1 MEQLLEIIKVIVLG
15 IIQGITE
22 WLPISSTGHMI
33 LADTFLQLKQPPDF
47 MEMFYV
53 VIQLGSILA
62 VVVLYFNKLNPFA
75 LSKTRS
81 ERQETFQLWFKVIAA
96 ILPIGV
102 IGLLVDD
109 WVTEH
114 FYTPTVIAIALIFYG
129 VLFILLEKRNRRVK
143 PRIRSFDQLS
153 YRTAVCIG
161 ILQLLA
167 IIPGTSRSG
176 STILGA
182 MLLSCSRFVAT
193 EFSFFMAIPV
203 MFGASA
209 YKILKFI
216 LKVGLSTIT
225 AAQWGL
231 LLLGSA
237 VAFVVSLFA
246 IKFLMN
252 FIRKH
257 DFTAFGWYRIALG
270 VIVIVYFGAQA
281 VLA

>member
-1 MEQLLEIIKVIVLG
+1 MELIEILKVVILG

-33 LADTFLQLKQPPDF
+33 LADTFLQLQQPKDF
-47 MEMFYV
+47 MDMFYV

-62 VVVLYFNKLNPFA
+62 VVVLYFNKLNPFSRA
-75 LSKTRS
+75 KSRAERLS
-81 ERQETFQLWFKVIAA
+81 TFQLWFKVIVA

-129 VLFILLEKRNRRVK
+129 VLFILLEKRNHRVK
-143 PRIRSFDQLS
+143 PRIRNFEQLS

-203 MFGASA
+203 MFGASG

-216 LKVGLSTIT
+216 LKTGLASIT
-225 AAQWGL
+225 GFQWGL
-231 LLLGSA
+231 LLIGSL

-257 DFTAFGWYRIALG
+257 DFTAFGWYRIVLG
-270 VIVIVYFGAQA
+270 IIVILFFGAKA
-281 VLA
+281 ISA

>member
-1 MEQLLEIIKVIVLG
+1 MELIEILKVVILG

-33 LADTFLQLKQPPDF
+33 LADTFLQLQQPKDF
-47 MEMFYV
+47 MDMFYV

-62 VVVLYFNKLNPFA
+62 VVVLYFNKLNPFSRA
-75 LSKTRS
+75 KSRAERLS
-81 ERQETFQLWFKVIAA
+81 TFQLWFKVIVA

-129 VLFILLEKRNRRVK
+129 VLFILLEKRNHRVK
-143 PRIRSFDQLS
+143 PRIRNFEQLS

-176 STILGA
+176 ATIIGA
-182 MLLSCSRFVAT
+182 LLIGVSRVVAA
-193 EFSFFMAIPV
+193 EFTFFLAVPV
-203 MFGASA
+203 MFGLSA
-209 YKILKFI
+209 IKMIKFGLSFTGAELFI
-216 LKVGLSTIT
+216 LI
-225 AAQWGL
+225 
-231 LLLGSA
+231 LGMA
-237 VAFVVSLFA
+237 VAFIVSVFV
-246 IKFLMN
+246 IKFLMSY
-252 FIRKH
+252 IKKH
-257 DFTAFGWYRIALG
+257 DFKVFGWYRIALG
-270 VIVIVYFGAQA
+270 ILILG
-281 VLA
+281 LAFAGIM

>member
-1 MEQLLEIIKVIVLG
+1 MELIEILKVVILG

-33 LADTFLQLKQPPDF
+33 LADTFLQLQQPKDF
-47 MEMFYV
+47 MDMFYV

-62 VVVLYFNKLNPFA
+62 VVVLYFNKLNPFSRA
-75 LSKTRS
+75 KSRAERLS
-81 ERQETFQLWFKVIAA
+81 TFQLWFKVIVA

-129 VLFILLEKRNRRVK
+129 VLFILLEKRNHRVK
-143 PRIRSFDQLS
+143 PRIRNFEQLS

-203 MFGASA
+203 MFGASG

-216 LKVGLSTIT
+216 LKTDLASIT
-225 AAQWGL
+225 GFQWGL
-231 LLLGSA
+231 LLIGSL

-257 DFTAFGWYRIALG
+257 DFTAFGWYRIMLG
-270 VIVIVYFGAQA
+270 IIVILFFGAKA
-281 VLA
+281 IFA

>member
-1 MEQLLEIIKVIVLG
+1 MEQLFEILKVVVLG

-33 LADTFLQLKQPPDF
+33 LADTFLQLNQPKDF
-47 MEMFYV
+47 MDMFYV

-62 VVVLYFNKLNPFA
+62 VVVLYFHKLNPFA

-81 ERQETFQLWFKVIAA
+81 ERQATFQLWLKVIAA

-114 FYTPTVIAIALIFYG
+114 FYTPMVIAVALIFYG

-143 PRIRSFDQLS
+143 PRIRNFEQLS

-270 VIVIVYFGAQA
+270 AIVIVYFGAQA

>member
-1 MEQLLEIIKVIVLG
+1 MELIEILKVVILG

-33 LADTFLQLKQPPDF
+33 LADTFLQLQQPKDF
-47 MEMFYV
+47 MDMFYV

-62 VVVLYFNKLNPFA
+62 VVVLYFNKLNPFSRA
-75 LSKTRS
+75 KSRAERLS
-81 ERQETFQLWFKVIAA
+81 TFQLWFKVIVA

-129 VLFILLEKRNRRVK
+129 ILFILLEKRNHRVK
-143 PRIRSFDQLS
+143 PRIRNFEQLS

-203 MFGASA
+203 MFGASG

-216 LKVGLSTIT
+216 LKTGLASIT
-225 AAQWGL
+225 GFQWGL
-231 LLLGSA
+231 LLIGSL

-257 DFTAFGWYRIALG
+257 DFTAFGWYRIMLG
-270 VIVIVYFGAQA
+270 IIVILFFGAKA
-281 VLA
+281 IFA

>member
-1 MEQLLEIIKVIVLG
+1 MELIEILKVVILG

-33 LADTFLQLKQPPDF
+33 LADTFLLLQQPKDF
-47 MEMFYV
+47 MDMFYV

-62 VVVLYFNKLNPFA
+62 VVVLYFNKLNPFSRA
-75 LSKTRS
+75 KSRAERLS
-81 ERQETFQLWFKVIAA
+81 TFQLWFKVIVA

-129 VLFILLEKRNRRVK
+129 VLFILLEKRNHRVK
-143 PRIRSFDQLS
+143 PRIRNFEQLS

-203 MFGASA
+203 MFGASG

-216 LKVGLSTIT
+216 LKTGLASIT
-225 AAQWGL
+225 GFQWGL
-231 LLLGSA
+231 LLIGSL

-257 DFTAFGWYRIALG
+257 DFTAFGWYRIMLG
-270 VIVIVYFGAQA
+270 IIVILFFGAKA
-281 VLA
+281 IFA

>member
-1 MEQLLEIIKVIVLG
+1 MELIEILKVVILG

-33 LADTFLQLKQPPDF
+33 LADTFLQLQQPKDF
-47 MEMFYV
+47 MDMFYV

-62 VVVLYFNKLNPFA
+62 VVVLYFNKLNPFSRA
-75 LSKTRS
+75 KSRAECLS
-81 ERQETFQLWFKVIAA
+81 TFQLWFKVIVA

-129 VLFILLEKRNRRVK
+129 VLFILLEKRNHRVK
-143 PRIRSFDQLS
+143 PRIRNFEQLS

-203 MFGASA
+203 MFGASG

-216 LKVGLSTIT
+216 LKTGLASIT
-225 AAQWGL
+225 GFQWGL
-231 LLLGSA
+231 LLIGSL

-257 DFTAFGWYRIALG
+257 DFTAFGWYRIVLG
-270 VIVIVYFGAQA
+270 IIVVLFFGAKA
-281 VLA
+281 IFA

>member
-1 MEQLLEIIKVIVLG
+1 MELIEILKVVILG

-33 LADTFLQLKQPPDF
+33 LANSLLELNQSNDF
-47 MEMFYV
+47 MDMFYV

-62 VVVLYFNKLNPFA
+62 VVVLYFNKLNPFSRA
-75 LSKTRS
+75 KSRAERLS
-81 ERQETFQLWFKVIAA
+81 TFQLWFKVIVA

-129 VLFILLEKRNRRVK
+129 VLFILLEKRNHRVK
-143 PRIRSFDQLS
+143 PRIRNFEQLS

-203 MFGASA
+203 MFGASG

-216 LKVGLSTIT
+216 LKTGLASIT
-225 AAQWGL
+225 GFQWGL
-231 LLLGSA
+231 LLIGSL

-257 DFTAFGWYRIALG
+257 DFTAFGWYRIVLG
-270 VIVIVYFGAQA
+270 IIVILFFGAKA
-281 VLA
+281 IFA

>member
-1 MEQLLEIIKVIVLG
+1 MELIEILKVVILG

-33 LADTFLQLKQPPDF
+33 LADTFLQLQQPKDF
-47 MEMFYV
+47 MDMFYV

-62 VVVLYFNKLNPFA
+62 VVVLYFNKLNPFSRA
-75 LSKTRS
+75 KSRAERLSTL
-81 ERQETFQLWFKVIAA
+81 QLWFKVIVA

-129 VLFILLEKRNRRVK
+129 VLFILLEKRNHRVK
-143 PRIRSFDQLS
+143 PRIRNFEQLS

-203 MFGASA
+203 MFGASG

-216 LKVGLSTIT
+216 LKTGLASIT
-225 AAQWGL
+225 GFQWGL
-231 LLLGSA
+231 LLIGSL

-257 DFTAFGWYRIALG
+257 DFTAFGWYRIVLG
-270 VIVIVYFGAQA
+270 IIVILFFGAKA
-281 VLA
+281 IFA

>member
-1 MEQLLEIIKVIVLG
+1 MELIEILKVIILG

-33 LADTFLQLKQPPDF
+33 LADAFLTLNQPKDF
-47 MEMFYV
+47 MDMFFV

-75 LSKTRS
+75 LSKSRAEKLSTC
-81 ERQETFQLWFKVIAA
+81 QLWLKVLVAV
-96 ILPIGV
+96 LPVGV

-114 FYTPTVIAIALIFYG
+114 FYTPVVIAIALIFYG
-129 VLFILLEKRNRRVK
+129 VLFILLERRNKNVR
-143 PRIRSFDQLS
+143 PHIRSLDKLS
-153 YRTAVCIG
+153 YRTAFWIG
-161 ILQLLA
+161 MIQLLA

-182 MLLSCSRFVAT
+182 MLLSCSRFVAA

-203 MFGASA
+203 MFGASG

-216 LKVGLSTIT
+216 LKTGLASIT
-225 AAQWGL
+225 GAQWGL
-231 LLLGSA
+231 LLIGSA
-237 VAFVVSLFA
+237 VAFLVSLFA
-246 IKFLMN
+246 IKFLMTY
-252 FIRKH
+252 IRKH
-257 DFTAFGWYRIALG
+257 DFTAFGWYRIILG
-270 VIVIVYFGAQA
+270 IIVLIYFTAQA
-281 VLA
+281 VFA

>member
-1 MEQLLEIIKVIVLG
+1 MELIEILKVVILG

-33 LADTFLQLKQPPDF
+33 LADTFLQLQQPKDF
-47 MEMFYV
+47 MDMFYV

-62 VVVLYFNKLNPFA
+62 VVVLYFNKLNPFSRA
-75 LSKTRS
+75 KSRAERLS
-81 ERQETFQLWFKVIAA
+81 TFQLWFKVIVA

-129 VLFILLEKRNRRVK
+129 VLFILLEKRNHRVK
-143 PRIRSFDQLS
+143 PRIRNFEQLS

-203 MFGASA
+203 MFGASG

-216 LKVGLSTIT
+216 LKTGLASIT
-225 AAQWGL
+225 GFQWGL
-231 LLLGSA
+231 LLIGSL

-257 DFTAFGWYRIALG
+257 NFTAFGWYRIVLG
-270 VIVIVYFGAQA
+270 IIVVLFFGAKA
-281 VLA
+281 IFA

>member
-1 MEQLLEIIKVIVLG
+1 MSSNSHLLDSLR
-15 IIQGITE
+15 
-22 WLPISSTGHMI
+22 
-33 LADTFLQLKQPPDF
+33 
-47 MEMFYV
+47 V

-62 VVVLYFNKLNPFA
+62 VVVLYFNKLNPFSRA
-75 LSKTRS
+75 KSRAERLS
-81 ERQETFQLWFKVIAA
+81 TFQLWFKVIVA

-129 VLFILLEKRNRRVK
+129 VLFILLEKRNHRVK
-143 PRIRSFDQLS
+143 PRIRNFEQLS

-203 MFGASA
+203 MFGHFNSP
-209 YKILKFI
+209 
-216 LKVGLSTIT
+216 T
-225 AAQWGL
+225 AIG
-231 LLLGSA
+231 
-237 VAFVVSLFA
+237 
-246 IKFLMN
+246 
-252 FIRKH
+252 
-257 DFTAFGWYRIALG
+257 
-270 VIVIVYFGAQA
+270 
-281 VLA
+281 

>member
-1 MEQLLEIIKVIVLG
+1 MELIEILKVVILG

-33 LADTFLQLKQPPDF
+33 LADTFLQLQQPKDF
-47 MEMFYV
+47 MDMFYV

-62 VVVLYFNKLNPFA
+62 VVVLYFNKLNPFSRA
-75 LSKTRS
+75 KSRAERLS
-81 ERQETFQLWFKVIAA
+81 TFQLWFKVIVA

-129 VLFILLEKRNRRVK
+129 VLFILLEKHNHRVK
-143 PRIRSFDQLS
+143 PRIRNFEQLS

-203 MFGASA
+203 MFGASG

-216 LKVGLSTIT
+216 LKTGLASIT
-225 AAQWGL
+225 GFQWGL
-231 LLLGSA
+231 LLIGSL

-257 DFTAFGWYRIALG
+257 DFTAFGWYRIVLG
-270 VIVIVYFGAQA
+270 IIVILFFGAKA
-281 VLA
+281 IFA

>member
-1 MEQLLEIIKVIVLG
+1 MELIEILKVVILG

-33 LADTFLQLKQPPDF
+33 LADTFLQLQQPKDF
-47 MEMFYV
+47 MDMFYV

-62 VVVLYFNKLNPFA
+62 VVVLYFNKLNPFSRA
-75 LSKTRS
+75 KSRAERLS
-81 ERQETFQLWFKVIAA
+81 TFQLWFKVIVA

-129 VLFILLEKRNRRVK
+129 VLFILLEKRNHRVK
-143 PRIRSFDQLS
+143 PRIRNFEQLS

-203 MFGASA
+203 MFGASG

-216 LKVGLSTIT
+216 LKTGLASIT
-225 AAQWGL
+225 GFQWGL
-231 LLLGSA
+231 LLIGSL

-257 DFTAFGWYRIALG
+257 DFTAFGWYRIMLG
-270 VIVIVYFGAQA
+270 IIVVLFFGAKA
-281 VLA
+281 IFA

>member
-1 MEQLLEIIKVIVLG
+1 MELIEILKVVILG

-33 LADTFLQLKQPPDF
+33 LADTFLQLQQPKDF
-47 MEMFYV
+47 MDMFYV

-62 VVVLYFNKLNPFA
+62 VVVLYFNKLNPFSRA
-75 LSKTRS
+75 KSRAERLS
-81 ERQETFQLWFKVIAA
+81 TFQLWFKVIVA

-114 FYTPTVIAIALIFYG
+114 FYTPTVIAVALIFYG
-129 VLFILLEKRNRRVK
+129 VLFILLEKRNHRVK
-143 PRIRSFDQLS
+143 PRIRNFEQLS

-203 MFGASA
+203 MFGASG

-216 LKVGLSTIT
+216 LKTGLASIT
-225 AAQWGL
+225 GFQWGL
-231 LLLGSA
+231 LLIGSL

-257 DFTAFGWYRIALG
+257 DFTAFGWYRIVLG
-270 VIVIVYFGAQA
+270 IIVILFFGAKA
-281 VLA
+281 IFA

>member
-1 MEQLLEIIKVIVLG
+1 MELIEILKVVILG

-33 LADTFLQLKQPPDF
+33 LADTFLQLQQPKDF
-47 MEMFYV
+47 MDMFYV

-62 VVVLYFNKLNPFA
+62 VVVLYFNKLNPFSRA
-75 LSKTRS
+75 KSRAERLS
-81 ERQETFQLWFKVIAA
+81 TFQLWFKVIVA

-129 VLFILLEKRNRRVK
+129 VLFILLEKRNHRVK
-143 PRIRSFDQLS
+143 PRIRNFEQLS

-203 MFGASA
+203 MFGASG

-216 LKVGLSTIT
+216 LKTGRASIT
-225 AAQWGL
+225 GFQWGL
-231 LLLGSA
+231 LLIGSL

-257 DFTAFGWYRIALG
+257 DFTVFGWYRIVLG
-270 VIVIVYFGAQA
+270 IIVILFFGAKA
-281 VLA
+281 IFA

>member
-1 MEQLLEIIKVIVLG
+1 
-15 IIQGITE
+15 
-22 WLPISSTGHMI
+22 
-33 LADTFLQLKQPPDF
+33 
-47 MEMFYV
+47 
-53 VIQLGSILA
+53 
-62 VVVLYFNKLNPFA
+62 
-75 LSKTRS
+75 
-81 ERQETFQLWFKVIAA
+81 
-96 ILPIGV
+96 
-102 IGLLVDD
+102 
-109 WVTEH
+109 
-114 FYTPTVIAIALIFYG
+114 
-129 VLFILLEKRNRRVK
+129 
-143 PRIRSFDQLS
+143 
-153 YRTAVCIG
+153 
-161 ILQLLA
+161 
-167 IIPGTSRSG
+167 
-176 STILGA
+176 
-182 MLLSCSRFVAT
+182 
-193 EFSFFMAIPV
+193 MAIPV

-270 VIVIVYFGAQA
+270 AIVIVYFGAQA

>member
-1 MEQLLEIIKVIVLG
+1 MELIEILKVVILG

-33 LADTFLQLKQPPDF
+33 LADTFLQLQQPKDF
-47 MEMFYV
+47 MDMFYV

-62 VVVLYFNKLNPFA
+62 VVVLYFNKLNPFSRA
-75 LSKTRS
+75 KSRAERLS
-81 ERQETFQLWFKVIAA
+81 TFQLWFKVIVA

-129 VLFILLEKRNRRVK
+129 VLFILLEKRNHRVK
-143 PRIRSFDQLS
+143 PRIRNFEQLS

-203 MFGASA
+203 MFGASG

-216 LKVGLSTIT
+216 LKTGLASIT
-225 AAQWGL
+225 GFQWRL
-231 LLLGSA
+231 LLIGSL

-257 DFTAFGWYRIALG
+257 DFTAFGWYRIVLG
-270 VIVIVYFGAQA
+270 IIVILFFGAKA
-281 VLA
+281 IFA

>member
-1 MEQLLEIIKVIVLG
+1 MELIEILKVVILG

-33 LADTFLQLKQPPDF
+33 LADTFLQLQQPKDF
-47 MEMFYV
+47 MDMFYV

-62 VVVLYFNKLNPFA
+62 VVVLYFNKLNPFSRA
-75 LSKTRS
+75 KSRAERLS
-81 ERQETFQLWFKVIAA
+81 TFQLWFKVIVA

-129 VLFILLEKRNRRVK
+129 VLFILLEKRNHRVK
-143 PRIRSFDQLS
+143 PRIRNFEQLS

-203 MFGASA
+203 MFGASG

-216 LKVGLSTIT
+216 LKTGLASIT
-225 AAQWGL
+225 GFQWVL
-231 LLLGSA
+231 LLIGSL

-257 DFTAFGWYRIALG
+257 DFTAFGWYRIMLG
-270 VIVIVYFGAQA
+270 IIVILFFGAKA
-281 VLA
+281 IFA

>member
-1 MEQLLEIIKVIVLG
+1 MELIEILKVVILG

-33 LADTFLQLKQPPDF
+33 LADTFLQLQQPKDF
-47 MEMFYV
+47 MDMFYV

-62 VVVLYFNKLNPFA
+62 VVVLYFNKLNPFSRA
-75 LSKTRS
+75 KSRAERLS
-81 ERQETFQLWFKVIAA
+81 TFQLWFKVIVA

-129 VLFILLEKRNRRVK
+129 VLFILLEKRNHRVK
-143 PRIRSFDQLS
+143 PRIRNFEQLS

-203 MFGASA
+203 MFCASG

-216 LKVGLSTIT
+216 LKTGLASIT
-225 AAQWGL
+225 GFQWGL
-231 LLLGSA
+231 LLIGSL

-257 DFTAFGWYRIALG
+257 DFTAFGWYRIVLG
-270 VIVIVYFGAQA
+270 IIVILFFGAKA
-281 VLA
+281 IFA

>member
-1 MEQLLEIIKVIVLG
+1 MELIEILKVVILG

-33 LADTFLQLKQPPDF
+33 LADTFLHLQQPKDF
-47 MEMFYV
+47 MDMFYV

-62 VVVLYFNKLNPFA
+62 VVVLYFNKLNPFSRA
-75 LSKTRS
+75 KSRAERLS
-81 ERQETFQLWFKVIAA
+81 TFQLWFKVIVA

-129 VLFILLEKRNRRVK
+129 VLFILLEKRNHRVK
-143 PRIRSFDQLS
+143 PRIRNFEQLS

-203 MFGASA
+203 MFGASG

-216 LKVGLSTIT
+216 LKTGLASIT
-225 AAQWGL
+225 GFQWGL
-231 LLLGSA
+231 LLIGSL

-257 DFTAFGWYRIALG
+257 DFTAFGWYRIMLG
-270 VIVIVYFGAQA
+270 IIVILFFGAKA
-281 VLA
+281 IFA

>member
-1 MEQLLEIIKVIVLG
+1 MELIEILKVVILG

-33 LADTFLQLKQPPDF
+33 LADTFLQLQQPKDF
-47 MEMFYV
+47 MDMFYV

-62 VVVLYFNKLNPFA
+62 VVVLYFNKLNPFSRA
-75 LSKTRS
+75 KSRAERLS
-81 ERQETFQLWFKVIAA
+81 TFQLWFKVIVA

-129 VLFILLEKRNRRVK
+129 VLFILLEKRNYRVK
-143 PRIRSFDQLS
+143 PRIRNFEQLS

-203 MFGASA
+203 MFGASG

-216 LKVGLSTIT
+216 LKTGLASIT
-225 AAQWGL
+225 GFQWGL
-231 LLLGSA
+231 LLIGSL

-257 DFTAFGWYRIALG
+257 DFTAFGWYRIVLG
-270 VIVIVYFGAQA
+270 IIVILFFGAKA
-281 VLA
+281 IFA

>member
-1 MEQLLEIIKVIVLG
+1 MELIEILKVVILG

-33 LADTFLQLKQPPDF
+33 LADTFLQLQQPKDF
-47 MEMFYV
+47 MDMFYV

-62 VVVLYFNKLNPFA
+62 VVVLYFNKLNPFSRA
-75 LSKTRS
+75 KSRAERLS
-81 ERQETFQLWFKVIAA
+81 TFQLWFKVIVA

-129 VLFILLEKRNRRVK
+129 VLFILLEKRNHRVK
-143 PRIRSFDQLS
+143 PRIRNFEQLS

-203 MFGASA
+203 MFGASG

-216 LKVGLSTIT
+216 LKTGLASIT
-225 AAQWGL
+225 GFQWGL
-231 LLLGSA
+231 LLIGSL

-257 DFTAFGWYRIALG
+257 DFTAFGWYRIVLG
-270 VIVIVYFGAQA
+270 IIVSLFFGAKA
-281 VLA
+281 IFA

>member
-1 MEQLLEIIKVIVLG
+1 MELIEILKVVILG

-33 LADTFLQLKQPPDF
+33 LADTFLQLQQPKDF
-47 MEMFYV
+47 MDMFYV

-62 VVVLYFNKLNPFA
+62 VVVLYFNKLNPFSRA
-75 LSKTRS
+75 KSRAERLS
-81 ERQETFQLWFKVIAA
+81 TFQLWFKVIVA

-129 VLFILLEKRNRRVK
+129 VLFILLEKRNHRVK
-143 PRIRSFDQLS
+143 PRIRNFEQLS

-203 MFGASA
+203 MFGASG

-216 LKVGLSTIT
+216 LKTGLASIT
-225 AAQWGL
+225 GFQWGL
-231 LLLGSA
+231 LLIGSL

-246 IKFLMN
+246 IKCLMN

-257 DFTAFGWYRIALG
+257 DFTAFGWYRIVLG
-270 VIVIVYFGAQA
+270 IIVILFFGAKA
-281 VLA
+281 IFA

>member
-1 MEQLLEIIKVIVLG
+1 MIIEALKAFLIGIVE
-15 IIQGITE
+15 GITE

-33 LADTFLQLKQPPDF
+33 LVDEFVKLQVSDEFLALF
-47 MEMFYV
+47 LV
-53 VIQLGSILA
+53 VIQLGAIMA
-62 VVVLYFNKLNPFA
+62 VLILYFHKLNPFSPSTSRA
-75 LSKTRS
+75 ERLS
-81 ERQETFQLWFKVIAA
+81 TFQLWFKVLVAV
-96 ILPIGV
+96 LPIGV

-114 FYTPTVIAIALIFYG
+114 FYTPTVVAAALIIYG
-129 VLFILLEKRNRRVK
+129 VLFILLEKRNKQVK
-143 PRIRSFDQLS
+143 PRIRSFEQLS
-153 YRTAVCIG
+153 YRTAACIG
-161 ILQLLA
+161 FLQLLA

-216 LKVGLSTIT
+216 LQVGLSSIT
-225 AAQWGL
+225 GAQWGIL
-231 LLLGSA
+231 LIGSA
-237 VAFVVSLFA
+237 VAFIVSLFA

-257 DFTAFGWYRIALG
+257 DFTAFGWYRIVLG
-270 VIVIVYFGAQA
+270 IVVILYFGAQA
-281 VLA
+281 VMA

>member
-1 MEQLLEIIKVIVLG
+1 MELIEILKVVILG

-33 LADTFLQLKQPPDF
+33 LADTFLQLQQPKDF
-47 MEMFYV
+47 MDMFYV

-62 VVVLYFNKLNPFA
+62 VVVLYFNKLNPFSRA
-75 LSKTRS
+75 KSRAERLS
-81 ERQETFQLWFKVIAA
+81 TFQLWFKVIVA

-129 VLFILLEKRNRRVK
+129 VLFILLEKRNHRVK
-143 PRIRSFDQLS
+143 PRIRNFEQLS

-203 MFGASA
+203 MFGASG

-216 LKVGLSTIT
+216 LKTGLASIT
-225 AAQWGL
+225 GFQWGL
-231 LLLGSA
+231 LLIGSL

-257 DFTAFGWYRIALG
+257 DFKAFGWYRIVLG
-270 VIVIVYFGAQA
+270 GIVLLYF
-281 VLA
+281 VPKMLVK